1 MSASISKKIKNKNHK
16 MCLCKTFPITI
27 IIIISSSRL
36 HARSPSLIEPTW
48 WVFAPLW
55 SALVRFLVFPFLL
68 LLLLLL
74 LFTLPLLS
82 VNLRTKKPAK
92 ERSRSSSEVRKIQK
106 RGKKKSKFKRR
117 IKTRIISKAHTD
129 KKKRACLC
137 LRAQTEPLSSPLCFW
152 KLFSLDCR

>member
-1 MSASISKKIKNKNHK
+1 
-16 MCLCKTFPITI
+16 MCLCKTFPITII

-55 SALVRFLVFPFLL
+55 SALVRFLVFPFS
-68 LLLLLL
+68 
-74 LFTLPLLS
+74 FSSFFFFFFSHYPS
-82 VNLRTKKPAK
+82 WVSICAQRNPQRRGPAAAAK
-92 ERSRSSSEVRKIQK
+92 CVKFK
-106 RGKKKSKFKRR
+106 REEKKSKFIRR

-137 LRAQTEPLSSPLCFW
+137 LRAQTEPHSSPLCFW